1 MGVLELPAVAGS
13 APRSALRVP
22 RPGGL
27 SRRMREVLIK
37 RARDIHLIK
46 SGPLLCK
53 QCIEALCG
61 CSVQLQCF
69 VSVPAG
75 LLPTAGS
82 FCTCEGGWGVI
93 TTVMSALMSALHGC
107 TVETHHVGIPGIPGT
122 PRLSI
127 RLYETVDTL
136 YSTLHADY
144 ARRAHR
150 TVATH

>member
-1 MGVLELPAVAGS
+1 MPAGQQ
-13 APRSALRVP
+13 
-22 RPGGL
+22 GGL
-27 SRRMREVLIK
+27 DA
-37 RARDIHLIK
+37 ARGTLARCAGLAIK
-46 SGPLLCK
+46 SIGSR
-53 QCIEALCG
+53 I
-61 CSVQLQCF
+61 
-69 VSVPAG
+69 SVPAG
-75 LLPTAGS
+75 PLPTAGS

-93 TTVMSALMSALHGC
+93 TTVMSALMSALHEC
-107 TVETHHVGIPGIPGT
+107 TAETHHVGIPGIPGT